1 MSEREREPIDVV
13 LDAFFSS
20 LSLVRS
26 RLFRTSVLL
35 HYFSNNTR
43 VYVRGRMVVSCG
55 CMLRVA
61 G

>member
-35 HYFSNNTR
+35 HTIFRIIPGFTS
-43 VYVRGRMVVSCG
+43 GEEWS
-55 CMLRVA
+55 
-61 G
+61 